1 MSDTMYSKPLA
12 TLLREGTSQA
22 HETVENSAGAGW
34 LLRGELDKEEY
45 ARFLMMLWHVY
56 DTLERALEHHATFPT
71 LQPTFNPALLARA
84 PALAADISYLLQ
96 VPESSWKSHPI
107 HTALTSSPAA
117 PLTAYVSRIQELSD
131 SADPSPLLAH
141 AYVRYLGDLSGGQ
154 MIRHK
159 LAKAYQLDEQLGL
172 GLAFYAFKSLD
183 TPKPASLG
191 EMRRIKDWFR
201 AGINAGGGDAAV
213 KAAIVREA
221 NIAFE
226 LNSGLFSDIRAPTE
240 QPVLEAESKEIP
252 IVIEHSAPP
261 DKTYPLA
268 SVMSVVAAVCLA
280 HLLLVVGGFTGDRG
294 YQKLLAFEQW
304 FTSTW
309 QALSE

>member
-1 MSDTMYSKPLA
+1 MRLISWSF
-12 TLLREGTSQA
+12 S
-22 HETVENSAGAGW
+22 S
-34 LLRGELDKEEY
+34 
-45 ARFLMMLWHVY
+45 
-56 DTLERALEHHATFPT
+56 TLERALEHHATFPT

-213 KAAIVREA
+213 KGEKIILWLLLFRKCLISFSAAIVREA

-240 QPVLEAESKEIP
+240 QLVLEAESKEIP
-252 IVIEHSAPP
+252 IMIEHSAPP
-261 DKTYPLA
+261 EKTYPLA

>member
-1 MSDTMYSKPLA
+1 MRLISWSF
-12 TLLREGTSQA
+12 S
-22 HETVENSAGAGW
+22 S
-34 LLRGELDKEEY
+34 
-45 ARFLMMLWHVY
+45 
-56 DTLERALEHHATFPT
+56 TLERALEHHATFPT

-213 KAAIVREA
+213 KGEKIILWLFIISEMISFSAAIVREA